1 MTNSLKPSKTL
12 VEEIELA
19 GHELMDSIRDLIEQ
33 GNVRHHA
40 GEGQLQELA
49 ALPGVV
55 AVGGVFALAAPVM
68 AALGAFA
75 ALAAK
80 VRLEIERS
88 PLPSGRA
95 RSVRQAAHR

>member
-33 GNVRHHA
+33 GNVRRVIVKDR
-40 GEGQLQELA
+40 EGRELLQLPLT
-49 ALPGVV
+49 GVV

-80 VRLEIERS
+80 VKLEIERIDE
-88 PLPSGRA
+88 PGDSGG
-95 RSVRQAAHR
+95 